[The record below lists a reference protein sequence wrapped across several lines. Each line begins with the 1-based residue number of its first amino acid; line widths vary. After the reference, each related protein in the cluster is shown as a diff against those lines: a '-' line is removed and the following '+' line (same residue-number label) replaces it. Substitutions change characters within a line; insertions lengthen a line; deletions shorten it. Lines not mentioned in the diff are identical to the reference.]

1 MRLHLK
7 DPLLTA
13 ARLLITLC
21 MGLAI
26 LIGAATLIA
35 APVMVVAR
43 DQVLSGM
50 VTELGQ
56 PVSGQAIWAIAV
68 ILLLIA
74 AMAACAFG
82 FLHYLRRI
90 IDSVGMGD
98 PFEPANA
105 TRLAR
110 MGWLAIAIELLSIP
124 VGAIGQWLADTIKDA
139 TADFGISLNGLLLA
153 LILFILARVF
163 RHGAAMRE
171 ELEATV

>member
-1 MRLHLK
+1 MRLRPQ

-13 ARLLITLC
+13 ARLLVTFC
-21 MGLAI
+21 MGLAV
-26 LIGAATLIA
+26 LVGGATLIA
-35 APVMVVAR
+35 APAVIAAR
-43 DQVLSGM
+43 DQVMAGM

-56 PVSGQAIWAIAV
+56 PVGGETIWAIALV
-68 ILLLIA
+68 LLLVA

-82 FLHYLRRI
+82 FLRYLRRI
-90 IDSVGMGD
+90 IDSVGLGD

-105 TRLAR
+105 SRLAR

-124 VGAIGQWLADTIKDA
+124 VGGIGQWLADTVKDA
-139 TADFGISLNGLLLA
+139 TADFGVSLNGLLLA